1 MLPPARVAMEFC
13 WLYPWIVVLGGGFY
27 GATGPVLSRGWAFV
41 LLVGAQ
47 VAVRPVLD
55 RGIPLPRARAVLVGV
70 GLGLGLLAVHAQH
83 YAVIPLWSPTW
94 VASLLQAAHETL
106 PAVPK
111 PVAGA
116 LAAALLWW
124 RGLVL
129 GARAAS
135 AIEVEQAYR
144 TGVGMVVLYVVAAA
158 IYGDTQAFQAAGP
171 ALPGLLPAFFFL
183 GLSVL
188 ALMRLAVIWDRIR
201 PDERTHFPARVWL
214 LLVIGV
220 VGVILLAAGAAA
232 GLAAADVSTYLGL
245 ALSPLLPVVEI
256 LFLVLF
262 VVAGILV
269 RLLIAVLSRLPYRE
283 MPDLQTPPTV
293 FDDLLRRLREL
304 EMNPQ
309 MVEGARWGMVALV
322 VLLLVIAMALTIVL
336 MRRREGSPD
345 EDQRESVWSAREL
358 LRGLTGVLPRIGRP
372 RPPAEDRAG
381 PTAGTI
387 RRIYRELLRLGGTQ
401 GTPRPSWMTPRE
413 HEPRLRGV
421 FTRAAEDVGVLTA
434 AYERV
439 RYGGARP
446 TAAEVRAAGEA
457 LERIKASLAP
467 GPGAAG

>member
-1 MLPPARVAMEFC
+1 MLPPARAAMEFC

-27 GATGPVLSRGWAFV
+27 GATGPLLSAGWALV

-70 GLGLGLLAVHAQH
+70 GLGLGFLAVHAQH
-83 YAVIPLWSPTW
+83 YAAIPLWSPTW
-94 VASLLQAAHETL
+94 VASLLWAAHETL

-116 LAAALLWW
+116 LVAALLWW
-124 RGLVL
+124 RGLAL

-135 AIEVEQAYR
+135 AIEVEEAYR
-144 TGVGMVVLYVVAAA
+144 TGVGMVVLYFIAAA

-183 GLSVL
+183 GLSTL
-188 ALMRLAVIWDRIR
+188 ALAHLAVIWDRGT
-201 PDERTHFPARVWL
+201 DERAHFPARAWL
-214 LLVIGV
+214 LLVVGV
-220 VGVILLAAGAAA
+220 VGAILLAASAAA

-245 ALSPLLPVVEI
+245 ALSPLLPVVEV

-262 VVAGILV
+262 VIAGILV
-269 RLLIAVLSRLPYRE
+269 RLLIAVLSRLPHRE

-304 EMNPQ
+304 EVNPQ
-309 MVEGARWGMVALV
+309 MVEGARWGMVAV
-322 VLLLVIAMALTIVL
+322 AVLLLVIAMALTIVL
-336 MRRREGSPD
+336 RRRREGSPD
-345 EDQRESVWSAREL
+345 EDERESVWSAREL
-358 LRGLTGVLPRIGRP
+358 LRGLAGMLPPIRRP
-372 RPPAEDRAG
+372 RPPAEDRVG
-381 PTAGTI
+381 PTAGAI
-387 RRIYRELLRLGGTQ
+387 RRIYRELLRLGGAH
-401 GTPRPSWMTPRE
+401 GEPRPSWMTPRE

-421 FTRAAEDVGVLTA
+421 FASAAEDVGVLTA
-434 AYERV
+434 VYERV

-446 TAAEVRAAGEA
+446 TAEDVRAAVGA